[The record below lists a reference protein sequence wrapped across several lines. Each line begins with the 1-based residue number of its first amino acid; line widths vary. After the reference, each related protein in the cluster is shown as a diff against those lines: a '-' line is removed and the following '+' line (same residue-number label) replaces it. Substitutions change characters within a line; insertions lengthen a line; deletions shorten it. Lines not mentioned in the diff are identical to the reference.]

1 MGADTVRKHFTVI
14 GAGAVGISAALWL
27 QRDGHAVT
35 LVDRNPPGTGASFGN
50 GGLIQTGAVVPIAT
64 PGVLRQVPSML
75 MDPNGPLVIRWRYLP
90 SLLPYLLRFVA
101 SARPSRVEEISI
113 ALQAI
118 LEHAGEA
125 YRSLLADA
133 NGLNLLTTTGE
144 LYVYETAASYAA
156 AKTWHDLRRK
166 RGVEV
171 VDLPPEEL
179 RQLEPALAPIFHRGV
194 YLPSS
199 LKTATP
205 FAVMTALAE
214 NFVANGGEFVQANVQ
229 DIVIENDA
237 PVALMTDGGRR
248 KLDQLVVAAGAH
260 SKRWTQQ
267 LGSYVPLDTERGYH
281 LMLTDPGI
289 ELRVPLISGDY
300 RFAVTPMT
308 DGIRLAGTAELAK
321 VDAPPNYDRAERLLK
336 IAQRVL
342 PGLDGR
348 SRTRWMGQRPSTP
361 DCLPVICRAPRYPS
375 AYLAYGHGHLGLTLG
390 AVTGRLIADMAAG
403 RAPLVDMRPYDVR
416 RFA

>member
-1 MGADTVRKHFTVI
+1 MAADIVRKHFTII
-14 GAGAVGISAALWL
+14 GAGAVGISTALSL

-35 LVDRNPPGTGASFGN
+35 LIDRNPPGTGASFGN
-50 GGLIQTGAVVPIAT
+50 AGLIQTGASVPIAT
-64 PGVLRQVPSML
+64 PGVLGQVPSML
-75 MDPNGPLVIRWRYLP
+75 MDPDGPLVIRWRYLP

-101 SARPSRVEEISI
+101 AARPSRVEQISI

-118 LEHAGEA
+118 LDHAGEA
-125 YRSLLADA
+125 YRSLLKDA
-133 NGLNLLTTTGE
+133 NALALLTSTGE
-144 LYVYETAASYAA
+144 LYVYETPASFAA

-179 RQLEPALAPIFHRGV
+179 RQLEPALARIFHMGV
-194 YLPSS
+194 LLPNS

-205 FAVMTALAE
+205 FAVMTALAQ
-214 NFVANGGEFVQANVQ
+214 NFVANGGEFVQTNVQ
-229 DIVIENDA
+229 DIVIENDVPA
-237 PVALMTDGGRR
+237 ALTTDSGRR
-248 KLDQLVVAAGAH
+248 KIDQLVVAAGAH

-289 ELRVPLISGDY
+289 ELRVPVISGDY
-300 RFAVTPMT
+300 RFGVTPMT

-336 IAQRVL
+336 LGQRIL

-361 DCLPVICRAPRYPS
+361 DSLPVICRSPRHAS
-375 AYLAYGHGHLGLTLG
+375 AYLAFGHGHLGLTMG
-390 AVTGRLIADMAAG
+390 AITGRLIADMAAG
-403 RAPLVDMRPYDVR
+403 RTPLVDMRPYDVQ

>member
-1 MGADTVRKHFTVI
+1 MVADTVRKHFTII
-14 GAGAVGISAALWL
+14 GAGAVGISTALWL

-75 MDPNGPLVIRWRYLP
+75 MDPNGPLVIRWQYLP

-101 SARPSRVEEISI
+101 AARPSRVEEISI

-118 LEHAGEA
+118 LQHAGEA
-125 YRSLLADA
+125 YRNLLADA

-144 LYVYETAASYAA
+144 LYVYETAASYTA

-194 YLPSS
+194 YLPNS

-205 FAVMTALAE
+205 FAVMTALAQ
-214 NFVANGGEFVQANVQ
+214 NFVANGGEFVQTNVQ

-237 PVALMTDGGRR
+237 PVALTTDGGRR
-248 KLDQLVVAAGAH
+248 KLDQLVVATGAH

-289 ELRVPLISGDY
+289 ELRVPFISGDY

-308 DGIRLAGTAELAK
+308 NGIRLAGTAELAA

-361 DCLPVICRAPRYPS
+361 DSLPVICRAPRYPS

-403 RAPLVDMRPYDVR
+403 RAPLVDMQPYDVQ

>member
-281 LMLTDPGI
+281 LMLTD
-289 ELRVPLISGDY
+289 
-300 RFAVTPMT
+300 
-308 DGIRLAGTAELAK
+308 
-321 VDAPPNYDRAERLLK
+321 
-336 IAQRVL
+336 
-342 PGLDGR
+342 
-348 SRTRWMGQRPSTP
+348 
-361 DCLPVICRAPRYPS
+361 
-375 AYLAYGHGHLGLTLG
+375 
-390 AVTGRLIADMAAG
+390 
-403 RAPLVDMRPYDVR
+403 
-416 RFA
+416 